1 MSKYQVLGIP
11 LMKNK
16 IILIGG
22 GGHCRSCIDVIEQQD
37 RFEIAGILDFPEKLG
52 TEILGYPVIGSD
64 DQLPELSH
72 HYAHFF
78 ITVGQI
84 GLPDIRLRLFK
95 LLKKLNLE
103 FPVIISPLAY
113 VSRHAKISEG
123 TIVMHHSMVNAQA
136 TVGKNC
142 IINTKCLIEHDAH
155 IGDHCHIS
163 TGAIINGGVLLGDNC
178 FVGTGAKILQYLK
191 IGSDITIGAG
201 AVVTKDLS
209 EPGTYVG
216 IPAKKL

>member
-1 MSKYQVLGIP
+1 M
-11 LMKNK
+11 NK
-16 IILIGG
+16 QKLILIGG
-22 GGHCRSCIDVIEQQD
+22 GGHCKSCIDVIEQEG
-37 RFEIAGILDFPEKLG
+37 RFEIAGILDIPAKIG

-64 DQLPELSH
+64 NQLPELSH

-78 ITVGQI
+78 ITIGQI
-84 GLPDIRLRLFK
+84 GLPDARLGLFK
-95 LLKKLNLE
+95 LLKELKLEL
-103 FPVIISPLAY
+103 PVIISPLAY

-123 TIVMHHSMVNAQA
+123 TIVMHDAVVNAHA

-142 IINTKCLIEHDAH
+142 IINSKCLIEHDAV
-155 IGDHCHIS
+155 IGDHCHVS
-163 TGAIINGGVLLGDNC
+163 TGAIINGGVMVGDNC

-201 AVVTKDLS
+201 AVVTKNLT
-209 EPGTYVG
+209 EPGTYIG